1 MLFTVNDDFNFFLSV
16 YIKTIE
22 MTLYTTLS
30 SHGLHEQVLRK
41 QKKKPKTNNRHGLT
55 VHTKSYTD
63 LKIKTND

>member
-16 YIKTIE
+16 YLKTIE

-41 QKKKPKTNNRHGLT
+41 QTKNQKQKTAM
-55 VHTKSYTD
+55 D
-63 LKIKTND
+63 LLSILSHIQILK

>member
-41 QKKKPKTNNRHGLT
+41 KKKKQKQITAM
-55 VHTKSYTD
+55 D
-63 LKIKTND
+63 LLSILSHIQILK

>member
-1 MLFTVNDDFNFFLSV
+1 
-16 YIKTIE
+16 

-41 QKKKPKTNNRHGLT
+41 QKKKPKTKNRHGLT

>member
-16 YIKTIE
+16 YLKTIE

-41 QKKKPKTNNRHGLT
+41 QKKNQKQKTAM
-55 VHTKSYTD
+55 D
-63 LKIKTND
+63 LLSILSHIQILK

>member
-41 QKKKPKTNNRHGLT
+41 QKKTQKQKTAM
-55 VHTKSYTD
+55 D
-63 LKIKTND
+63 LLSILSHIQILK

>member
-41 QKKKPKTNNRHGLT
+41 QEKNQKQKTAM
-55 VHTKSYTD
+55 D
-63 LKIKTND
+63 LLSILSHIQILK

>member
-16 YIKTIE
+16 YLKTIE

-30 SHGLHEQVLRK
+30 SHGLQVLRK
-41 QKKKPKTNNRHGLT
+41 QKKKPKTKNRHGLT

>member
-41 QKKKPKTNNRHGLT
+41 QKKNQKQKTAM
-55 VHTKSYTD
+55 D
-63 LKIKTND
+63 LLSILSHIQILK